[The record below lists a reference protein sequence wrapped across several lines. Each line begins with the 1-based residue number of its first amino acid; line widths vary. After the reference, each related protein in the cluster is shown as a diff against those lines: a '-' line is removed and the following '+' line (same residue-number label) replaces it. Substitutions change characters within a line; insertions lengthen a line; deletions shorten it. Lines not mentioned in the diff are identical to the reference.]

1 MTILKFIPRALPPR
15 LLYVL
20 ASMGHGDE
28 IVLADANFPS
38 ESVAKANNAEIVR
51 MDAVNVPEV
60 LKAVCTLML
69 LDTYEK
75 PAAVMAVTDHDL
87 GKVDPSPVWNT
98 FSTIMEEEE
107 KSKIELE
114 EVERFAF
121 YERAKNAYCIVATG
135 ESALYGN
142 LILKK
147 GVLGPEEA

>member
-1 MTILKFIPRALPPR
+1 MTILKFIPRVLPPR

-60 LKAVCTLML
+60 LSAVCKLMP

-75 PAAVMAVTDHDL
+75 PAAVMSVVDHDV
-87 GKVDPSPVWNT
+87 GKVDPSAVWKT
-98 FSTIMEEEE
+98 YSKIMEQEEN
-107 KSKIELE
+107 IEIKLE

-147 GVLGPEEA
+147 GVLGPEA